1 MTSHSLM
8 YWNTIPG
15 LRVNITSGTTYPGPA
30 TLEGALDV
38 INTSKLYYPASL
50 GCSSYNILVP
60 STIYCTDPNLS
71 VQSISG
77 NSYNLNLF
85 PNPINSGDIM
95 IPYQL
100 KTEANI
106 QFKILDYTGRVV
118 MNLDNEH
125 KTVGTYNEQVNIDA
139 LANGVYLF
147 KACINEKCQT
157 IKFVK
162 L

>member
-1 MTSHSLM
+1 MGHAHGLEHINDTHSLM

-85 PNPINSGDIM
+85 PNPVNSG
-95 IPYQL
+95 
-100 KTEANI
+100 NI
-106 QFKILDYTGRVV
+106 IISYELNK
-118 MNLDNEH
+118 
-125 KTVGTYNEQVNIDA
+125 
-139 LANGVYLF
+139 
-147 KACINEKCQT
+147 
-157 IKFVK
+157 K
-162 L
+162 LPCPI